1 MFDLKEASDKNG
13 YIIRKNIDVKTKED
27 IEMREVYRRGEK
39 DHRTAGLQIRQ
50 YGHHGEA
57 ARSRRNRN
65 IGSSLGVFIALTAV
79 FILGGVIFSGVLAS
93 AHEEPENKTVGSTCY
108 KSIEI
113 EQGDTLWELAEKYMT
128 DDYLSVQ
135 EYVQDLKRM
144 NHLTDDTI
152 ISGQHL
158 IVAYQLAG

>member
-1 MFDLKEASDKNG
+1 M
-13 YIIRKNIDVKTKED
+13 
-27 IEMREVYRRGEK
+27 
-39 DHRTAGLQIRQ
+39 
-50 YGHHGEA
+50 
-57 ARSRRNRN
+57 
-65 IGSSLGVFIALTAV
+65 
-79 FILGGVIFSGVLAS
+79 LAS

-113 EQGDTLWELAEKYMT
+113 EQGDTLWELAEEYMT

-158 IVAYQLAG
+158 IVAYELAG

>member
-1 MFDLKEASDKNG
+1 MGITGKLQEAGVTAISDLRLEFLFS
-13 YIIRKNIDVKTKED
+13 
-27 IEMREVYRRGEK
+27 
-39 DHRTAGLQIRQ
+39 
-50 YGHHGEA
+50 
-57 ARSRRNRN
+57 
-65 IGSSLGVFIALTAV
+65 F
-79 FILGGVIFSGVLAS
+79 GGVIFNGVLAS
-93 AHEEPENKTVGSTCY
+93 AHEEPENKTVGSICY

-113 EQGDTLWELAEKYMT
+113 EQGDTLWELAEEYMT

-158 IVAYQLAG
+158 IVAYELAG

>member
-1 MFDLKEASDKNG
+1 
-13 YIIRKNIDVKTKED
+13 
-27 IEMREVYRRGEK
+27 MR
-39 DHRTAGLQIRQ
+39 
-50 YGHHGEA
+50 
-57 ARSRRNRN
+57 
-65 IGSSLGVFIALTAV
+65 
-79 FILGGVIFSGVLAS
+79 AS

-113 EQGDTLWELAEKYMT
+113 EQGDTLWELAEEYMT

-158 IVAYQLAG
+158 IVAYELAG

>member
-1 MFDLKEASDKNG
+1 MFDLKEVSDKNG

-50 YGHHGEA
+50 CGHHGEA

-65 IGSSLGVFIALTAV
+65 IGSSLGVLIALTAV
-79 FILGGVIFSGVLAS
+79 FILGGVIFNGVLAS

-108 KSIEI
+108 RC
-113 EQGDTLWELAEKYMT
+113 
-128 DDYLSVQ
+128 V
-135 EYVQDLKRM
+135 
-144 NHLTDDTI
+144 
-152 ISGQHL
+152 
-158 IVAYQLAG
+158 